1 MNWLVVVAIQ
11 PWSYV
16 PTFYF
21 QLSEASHDRVGCRR
35 WQNQS
40 LPPFKTKVKIDRRS
54 KLESVNI
61 NHVHHIL
68 ICFFALFCYQYAFQ
82 ICFSLF
88 LLIHFIILAVTENG
102 SIGDKWVLKK
112 KKKKQRFLLWTDWLT
127 KWWLILILEKK
138 IVLSD
143 CGLEISFLST
153 SFLNLLNLFSMLPL
167 SCMSVNARLNVG
179 ITGKKKKTTFPRKI
193 VFTAWPW
200 IAIW

>member
-16 PTFYF
+16 PTFYC

-112 KKKKQRFLLWTDWLT
+112 KKKTEISPLNRLIDKMMTHSHSRKKNCPIGLWTGNFFF
-127 KWWLILILEKK
+127 IHI
-138 IVLSD
+138 
-143 CGLEISFLST
+143 ISEF
-153 SFLNLLNLFSMLPL
+153 
-167 SCMSVNARLNVG
+167 A
-179 ITGKKKKTTFPRKI
+179 
-193 VFTAWPW
+193 
-200 IAIW
+200 